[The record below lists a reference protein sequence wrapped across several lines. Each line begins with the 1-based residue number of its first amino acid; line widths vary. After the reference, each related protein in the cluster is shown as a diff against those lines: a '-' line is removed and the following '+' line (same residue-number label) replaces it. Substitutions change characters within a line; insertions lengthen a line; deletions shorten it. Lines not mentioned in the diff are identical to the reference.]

1 MNFMEAIKYL
11 KEDEDNRVICTDD
24 NLYKFD
30 GIDLCRN
37 NSKNYPDA
45 DWYKIHPYNTWTLDG
60 KFKIYEEGK
69 LYSFAEMMEYITS
82 DKYKDSSVF
91 FKSVIDPTITA
102 SLDINSNLIIF
113 EDAMGHN
120 ECLPIVCYFD
130 KWRKIK

>member
-24 NLYKFD
+24 SLYKFD

-60 KFKIYEEGK
+60 KYEKYEIYKEGK
-69 LYSFAEMMEYITS
+69 LYSFAEMMEHITS
-82 DKYKDSSVF
+82 DKYKQFDVYFVNVDDPDTRVVRYIGYDS
-91 FKSVIDPTITA
+91 I
-102 SLDINSNLIIF
+102 
-113 EDAMGHN
+113 
-120 ECLPIVCYFD
+120 YFD
-130 KWRKIK
+130 EDYGDIPISCYRGKWRRIK